1 MRLWETR
8 APPAAGESSVHTLEL
23 RSLSCTYKEFHL
35 SKTSG
40 FRSSHRG
47 SAETNL
53 TSIHESEGLIPGL
66 AQWVKDPVLLL
77 LWLWHRSAATAP
89 IRTLAWEPRYTVGVA
104 LKIKT
109 NKPNLV
115 ILIRKQRCPGTQGN
129 ILDSGQGGR
138 GQTPKSGSQQK
149 PLSLSEPPL
158 HICFFPPSL
167 HIFLPGTYS
176 YSKYL
181 FCVYAQTLHFRV
193 QVYPAKIELQF
204 EILRRHLIGSA
215 SGLTLP

>member
-89 IRTLAWEPRYTVGVA
+89 IRTLAWEPRYTVGVT
-104 LKIKT
+104 LKSKT

-115 ILIRKQRCPGTQGN
+115 ILIRKQRCPGTQG
-129 ILDSGQGGR
+129 
-138 GQTPKSGSQQK
+138 
-149 PLSLSEPPL
+149 
-158 HICFFPPSL
+158 
-167 HIFLPGTYS
+167 
-176 YSKYL
+176 KYL
-181 FCVYAQTLHFRV
+181 RLGTGRQGSDTKIGK
-193 QVYPAKIELQF
+193 PAETSL
-204 EILRRHLIGSA
+204 LV
-215 SGLTLP
+215 